1 MSNKKEK
8 RKKLD
13 EKLNITTVSDE
24 REVLVNLQVARATTS
39 IAILSSSYDVITEVL
54 PCSRS
59 RTSISVVDEN
69 LELYL
74 LNDMLMVALDHHPAY
89 KKERS

>member
-24 REVLVNLQVARATTS
+24 REVLVNLQVVRATTS
-39 IAILSSSYDVITEVL
+39 IAILSSSYGDRCVPSAYQISQTD
-54 PCSRS
+54 RS
-59 RTSISVVDEN
+59 
-69 LELYL
+69 L
-74 LNDMLMVALDHHPAY
+74 
-89 KKERS
+89 

>member
-24 REVLVNLQVARATTS
+24 REVLVNLQVARTTTS

-54 PCSRS
+54 RSRS